1 MSRWMLLWGLLL
13 VCWACV
19 ASAWAQAGVRSYVVR
34 RLYEQGQKQRFNA
47 VYSLRGDTRSSTFE
61 QSMPIAV
68 DAQLRFDTEVLQVLE
83 NGQARMR
90 VATRYVKQSVD
101 YFAETELPPPYT
113 ETVKVT
119 PSGFPSEDDAERV
132 VQRVKRGEKK
142 DDEKREEPSF
152 PGLDFLLPP
161 SYFLQLIGLNVVPG
175 PFAPLPP
182 GSVREGDE
190 WQVRYPTPFIDTRGG
205 KLSLEQATLYTYP
218 ATVRVVGATEI
229 KGASRAA
236 CQANHRRR
244 NRHPLG
250 RPAHRNLA
258 PARPQHP
265 ARQDPR
271 RHQGRDRLL
280 LRALGRLAGAGVGL
294 REAQAPRRVRPADH
308 PRVGAYRGVG
318 GVGGAGDLPPDAGR
332 GDDSRR
338 AAQTAHA
345 TRPTP
350 AQSQA
355 VSAVQ

>member
-1 MSRWMLLWGLLL
+1 LGTANRLL
-13 VCWACV
+13 ACV

-142 DDEKREEPSF
+142 ESDEKREEPSF

-229 KGASRAA
+229 KGRPVLHVKQITDAEIDIRLDDLLIEISR
-236 CQANHRRR
+236 
-244 NRHPLG
+244 L
-250 RPAHRNLA
+250 
-258 PARPQHP
+258 
-265 ARQDPR
+265 
-271 RHQGRDRLL
+271 RDRNIPRGRITGTIKGEIDYYYALSDGSL
-280 LRALGRLAGAGVGL
+280 VQASGYEKLKLRAEYDPQTIREWEPIEEWAEW
-294 REAQAPRRVRPADH
+294 EAQATFRQTLAEETTPTASPKQPTRRTPRQPN
-308 PRVGAYRGVG
+308 
-318 GVGGAGDLPPDAGR
+318 
-332 GDDSRR
+332 RR
-338 AAQTAHA
+338 
-345 TRPTP
+345 R
-350 AQSQA
+350 
-355 VSAVQ
+355 

>member
-1 MSRWMLLWGLLL
+1 MLLWGLLL

-47 VYSLRGDTRSSTFE
+47 VYTLRGDTRSSTFE
-61 QSMPIAV
+61 QSLPIAV

-132 VQRVKRGEKK
+132 VKRVKRGDKK
-142 DDEKREEPSF
+142 ESDEQREEPSF

-182 GSVREGDE
+182 GAVREGDE

-229 KGASRAA
+229 KGRPVLHVKQITDAEIDIRLDDLLIEISR
-236 CQANHRRR
+236 
-244 NRHPLG
+244 L
-250 RPAHRNLA
+250 
-258 PARPQHP
+258 
-265 ARQDPR
+265 
-271 RHQGRDRLL
+271 RDRNIPRGRITGTIKGEIDYYYALSDGSL
-280 LRALGRLAGAGVGL
+280 VQASGYEKLKLRAEYDPQTIREWEPIEEWAEW
-294 REAQAPRRVRPADH
+294 EAQATFRQTLAEETTPTASPKQPTRRTPRQPN
-308 PRVGAYRGVG
+308 
-318 GVGGAGDLPPDAGR
+318 
-332 GDDSRR
+332 RR
-338 AAQTAHA
+338 
-345 TRPTP
+345 R
-350 AQSQA
+350 
-355 VSAVQ
+355 

>member
-1 MSRWMLLWGLLL
+1 MLLWGLLL

-132 VQRVKRGEKK
+132 VKRVKRGDKK
-142 DDEKREEPSF
+142 ESDEQREEPSF

-182 GSVREGDE
+182 GAVREGDE

-229 KGASRAA
+229 KGRPVLHVKQITDAEIDIRLDDLLIEISR
-236 CQANHRRR
+236 
-244 NRHPLG
+244 L
-250 RPAHRNLA
+250 
-258 PARPQHP
+258 
-265 ARQDPR
+265 
-271 RHQGRDRLL
+271 RDRNIPRGRIKGTIKGEIDYYYALSDGSL
-280 LRALGRLAGAGVGL
+280 VQASGYEKLKLRAEYDPQTIREWEPIEEWAEW
-294 REAQAPRRVRPADH
+294 EAQATFRQTLAEETTPTASPKQPTRRTPRQPN
-308 PRVGAYRGVG
+308 
-318 GVGGAGDLPPDAGR
+318 
-332 GDDSRR
+332 RR
-338 AAQTAHA
+338 
-345 TRPTP
+345 R
-350 AQSQA
+350 
-355 VSAVQ
+355 

>member
-1 MSRWMLLWGLLL
+1 MLLWGLLL

-47 VYSLRGDTRSSTFE
+47 VYTLRGDTRSSTFE
-61 QSMPIAV
+61 QSLPIAV

-132 VQRVKRGEKK
+132 VQRVKHGEKK

-182 GSVREGDE
+182 GAVREGDE

-229 KGASRAA
+229 KGRPVLHVKQITDAEIDIRLDDLLIEISR
-236 CQANHRRR
+236 
-244 NRHPLG
+244 L
-250 RPAHRNLA
+250 
-258 PARPQHP
+258 
-265 ARQDPR
+265 
-271 RHQGRDRLL
+271 RDRNIPRGRITGTIKGEIDYYYALSDGSL
-280 LRALGRLAGAGVGL
+280 VQASGYEKLKLRAEYDPQTIREWEPIEEWAEW
-294 REAQAPRRVRPADH
+294 EAQATFRQTLAEETTPTASPKQPTRRTPRQPN
-308 PRVGAYRGVG
+308 
-318 GVGGAGDLPPDAGR
+318 
-332 GDDSRR
+332 RR
-338 AAQTAHA
+338 
-345 TRPTP
+345 R
-350 AQSQA
+350 
-355 VSAVQ
+355 

>member
-1 MSRWMLLWGLLL
+1 MSRGMLLWGLLT

-132 VQRVKRGEKK
+132 VKRVKRGDKK
-142 DDEKREEPSF
+142 ESDEQREEPSF

-182 GSVREGDE
+182 GAVREGDE

-229 KGASRAA
+229 KGRPVLHVKQITDAEIDIRLDDLLIEISR
-236 CQANHRRR
+236 
-244 NRHPLG
+244 L
-250 RPAHRNLA
+250 
-258 PARPQHP
+258 
-265 ARQDPR
+265 
-271 RHQGRDRLL
+271 RDRNIPRGRIKGTIKGEIDYYYALSDGSL
-280 LRALGRLAGAGVGL
+280 VQASGYEKLKLRAEYDPQTIREWEPIEEWAEW
-294 REAQAPRRVRPADH
+294 EAQATFRQTLAEETTPPAPPKQPTRPA
-308 PRVGAYRGVG
+308 PRQ
-318 GVGGAGDLPPDAGR
+318 PN
-332 GDDSRR
+332 RR
-338 AAQTAHA
+338 
-345 TRPTP
+345 R
-350 AQSQA
+350 
-355 VSAVQ
+355 

>member
-1 MSRWMLLWGLLL
+1 MSRGMLLWGLLT

-34 RLYEQGQKQRFNA
+34 RLYEQRQKQRFNA
-47 VYSLRGDTRSSTFE
+47 VYTLRGDTRSSTFE

-229 KGASRAA
+229 KGRPVLHVKQITDAEIDIRLDDLLIEISRLRDRNIPRGRIRGAIKGEIDYYYALSDGSLVQASGYEKLKLRAEYDPQTIREWA
-236 CQANHRRR
+236 PIEEWAEWEAQATFRQT
-244 NRHPLG
+244 LAEETT
-250 RPAHRNLA
+250 PAA
-258 PARPQHP
+258 PPKPPARP
-265 ARQDPR
+265 
-271 RHQGRDRLL
+271 
-280 LRALGRLAGAGVGL
+280 
-294 REAQAPRRVRPADH
+294 APRQPN
-308 PRVGAYRGVG
+308 
-318 GVGGAGDLPPDAGR
+318 
-332 GDDSRR
+332 RR
-338 AAQTAHA
+338 
-345 TRPTP
+345 R
-350 AQSQA
+350 
-355 VSAVQ
+355 

>member
-1 MSRWMLLWGLLL
+1 MLLWGLLI

-47 VYSLRGDTRSSTFE
+47 VYTLRGDTRSSTFE
-61 QSMPIAV
+61 QSLPIAV

-90 VATRYVKQSVD
+90 VAIRYVKQSVD

-132 VQRVKRGEKK
+132 VKQFKRGDKK
-142 DDEKREEPSF
+142 ESDEQREEPNF

-182 GSVREGDE
+182 GAVREGDE

-229 KGASRAA
+229 KGRPVLHVKQITDAEIDIRLDDLLIEISR
-236 CQANHRRR
+236 
-244 NRHPLG
+244 L
-250 RPAHRNLA
+250 
-258 PARPQHP
+258 
-265 ARQDPR
+265 
-271 RHQGRDRLL
+271 RDRNIPRGRIKGTIKGEIDYYYALSDGSL
-280 LRALGRLAGAGVGL
+280 VQASGYEKLKLRAEYDPQTIREWEPIEEWAEW
-294 REAQAPRRVRPADH
+294 EAQATFRQTLAEETTPTASPKQPTRRTPRQPN
-308 PRVGAYRGVG
+308 
-318 GVGGAGDLPPDAGR
+318 
-332 GDDSRR
+332 RR
-338 AAQTAHA
+338 
-345 TRPTP
+345 R
-350 AQSQA
+350 
-355 VSAVQ
+355 

>member
-1 MSRWMLLWGLLL
+1 MSRGMLLWGLLT

-132 VQRVKRGEKK
+132 VKRVKRGDKK
-142 DDEKREEPSF
+142 ESDEQREEPSF

-182 GSVREGDE
+182 GAVREGDE

-229 KGASRAA
+229 KGRPVLHVKQITDAEIDIRLDDLLIEISR
-236 CQANHRRR
+236 
-244 NRHPLG
+244 L
-250 RPAHRNLA
+250 
-258 PARPQHP
+258 
-265 ARQDPR
+265 
-271 RHQGRDRLL
+271 RDRNIPRGRIKGTIKGEIDYYYALSDGSL
-280 LRALGRLAGAGVGL
+280 VQASGYEKLKLRAEYDPQTIREWEPIEEWAEW
-294 REAQAPRRVRPADH
+294 EAQATFRQTLAEETTPTASPKQPTRRTPRQPN
-308 PRVGAYRGVG
+308 
-318 GVGGAGDLPPDAGR
+318 
-332 GDDSRR
+332 RR
-338 AAQTAHA
+338 
-345 TRPTP
+345 R
-350 AQSQA
+350 
-355 VSAVQ
+355 

>member
-1 MSRWMLLWGLLL
+1 MLLWGLLL

-132 VQRVKRGEKK
+132 VKRVKRGDKK
-142 DDEKREEPSF
+142 ESDEQREEPNF

-182 GSVREGDE
+182 GAVREGDE

-229 KGASRAA
+229 KGRPVLHVKQITDAEIDIRLDDLLIEISR
-236 CQANHRRR
+236 
-244 NRHPLG
+244 L
-250 RPAHRNLA
+250 
-258 PARPQHP
+258 
-265 ARQDPR
+265 
-271 RHQGRDRLL
+271 RDRNIPRGRIRGAIKGEIDYYYALSDGSL
-280 LRALGRLAGAGVGL
+280 VQASGYEKLKLRAEYDPQTIREWEPIEEWAEW
-294 REAQAPRRVRPADH
+294 EAQATFRQTLAEETTPTASPKQPTRRTPRQPN
-308 PRVGAYRGVG
+308 
-318 GVGGAGDLPPDAGR
+318 
-332 GDDSRR
+332 RR
-338 AAQTAHA
+338 
-345 TRPTP
+345 R
-350 AQSQA
+350 
-355 VSAVQ
+355 

>member
-1 MSRWMLLWGLLL
+1 MSRGMLLWGLLI

-47 VYSLRGDTRSSTFE
+47 VYTLRGDTRSSTFE
-61 QSMPIAV
+61 QSLPIAV

-132 VQRVKRGEKK
+132 VKRVKRGDKK
-142 DDEKREEPSF
+142 ESDEQREEPNF

-161 SYFLQLIGLNVVPG
+161 SFFLQLIGLNVVPG

-229 KGASRAA
+229 KGRPVLHVKQITDAEIDIRLDDLLIEISR
-236 CQANHRRR
+236 
-244 NRHPLG
+244 L
-250 RPAHRNLA
+250 
-258 PARPQHP
+258 
-265 ARQDPR
+265 
-271 RHQGRDRLL
+271 RDRNIPRGRITGTIKGEIDYYYALSDGSL
-280 LRALGRLAGAGVGL
+280 VQASGYEKLKLRAEYDPQTIREWEPIEEWAEW
-294 REAQAPRRVRPADH
+294 EAQATFRQTLAEETTPTASPKQPTRRTPRQPN
-308 PRVGAYRGVG
+308 
-318 GVGGAGDLPPDAGR
+318 
-332 GDDSRR
+332 RR
-338 AAQTAHA
+338 
-345 TRPTP
+345 R
-350 AQSQA
+350 
-355 VSAVQ
+355 

>member
-1 MSRWMLLWGLLL
+1 MLLWGLLT

-47 VYSLRGDTRSSTFE
+47 VYTLRGDTRSSTFE
-61 QSMPIAV
+61 QSLPIAV

-132 VQRVKRGEKK
+132 VKRVKRGDKK
-142 DDEKREEPSF
+142 ESDEQREEPNF

-182 GSVREGDE
+182 GAVREGDE

-229 KGASRAA
+229 KGRPVLHVKQITDAEIDIRLDDLLIEISR
-236 CQANHRRR
+236 
-244 NRHPLG
+244 L
-250 RPAHRNLA
+250 
-258 PARPQHP
+258 
-265 ARQDPR
+265 
-271 RHQGRDRLL
+271 RDRNIPRGRITGTIKGEIDYYYALSDGSL
-280 LRALGRLAGAGVGL
+280 VQASGYEKLKLRAEYDPQTIREWEPIEEWAEW
-294 REAQAPRRVRPADH
+294 EAQATFRQTLAEETTPTASPKQPTRRTPRQPN
-308 PRVGAYRGVG
+308 
-318 GVGGAGDLPPDAGR
+318 
-332 GDDSRR
+332 RR
-338 AAQTAHA
+338 
-345 TRPTP
+345 R
-350 AQSQA
+350 
-355 VSAVQ
+355 

>member
-1 MSRWMLLWGLLL
+1 MNRGMLLWGLLT

-47 VYSLRGDTRSSTFE
+47 VYTLRGDTRSSTFE

-132 VQRVKRGEKK
+132 VKRVKRGDKK
-142 DDEKREEPSF
+142 ESDEQREEPNF

-182 GSVREGDE
+182 GAVREGDE

-229 KGASRAA
+229 KGRPVLHVKQITDAEIDIRLDDLLIEISR
-236 CQANHRRR
+236 
-244 NRHPLG
+244 L
-250 RPAHRNLA
+250 
-258 PARPQHP
+258 
-265 ARQDPR
+265 
-271 RHQGRDRLL
+271 RDRNIPRGRITGTIKGEIDYYYALSDGSL
-280 LRALGRLAGAGVGL
+280 VQASGYEKLKLRAEYDPQTIREWEPIEEWAEW
-294 REAQAPRRVRPADH
+294 EAQATFRQTLAEETTPTASPKQPTRRTPRQPN
-308 PRVGAYRGVG
+308 
-318 GVGGAGDLPPDAGR
+318 
-332 GDDSRR
+332 RR
-338 AAQTAHA
+338 
-345 TRPTP
+345 R
-350 AQSQA
+350 
-355 VSAVQ
+355 

>member
-1 MSRWMLLWGLLL
+1 MSRGMLLWGLLT

-34 RLYEQGQKQRFNA
+34 RLHEQGQKQRFNA
-47 VYSLRGDTRSSTFE
+47 VYTLRGDTRSSTFE
-61 QSMPIAV
+61 QSLPIAV

-132 VQRVKRGEKK
+132 VKRVKRGDKK
-142 DDEKREEPSF
+142 ESDEQREEPSF

-182 GSVREGDE
+182 GAVREGDE

-229 KGASRAA
+229 KGRPVLHVKQITDAEIDIRLDDLLIEISR
-236 CQANHRRR
+236 
-244 NRHPLG
+244 L
-250 RPAHRNLA
+250 
-258 PARPQHP
+258 
-265 ARQDPR
+265 
-271 RHQGRDRLL
+271 RDRNIPRGRIRGAIKGEIDYYYALSDGSL
-280 LRALGRLAGAGVGL
+280 VQASGYEKLKLRAEYDPQTIREWEPIEEWAEW
-294 REAQAPRRVRPADH
+294 EAQATFRQTLAEETTPTASPKQPTRRTPRQPN
-308 PRVGAYRGVG
+308 
-318 GVGGAGDLPPDAGR
+318 
-332 GDDSRR
+332 RR
-338 AAQTAHA
+338 
-345 TRPTP
+345 R
-350 AQSQA
+350 
-355 VSAVQ
+355 

>member
-1 MSRWMLLWGLLL
+1 MLLWGLLL

-229 KGASRAA
+229 KGRPVLHVKQITDAEIDIRLDDLLIEISR
-236 CQANHRRR
+236 
-244 NRHPLG
+244 L
-250 RPAHRNLA
+250 
-258 PARPQHP
+258 
-265 ARQDPR
+265 
-271 RHQGRDRLL
+271 RDRNIPRGRIRGAIKGEIDYYYALSDGSL
-280 LRALGRLAGAGVGL
+280 VQASGYEKLKLRAEYDPQTIREWEPIEEWAEW
-294 REAQAPRRVRPADH
+294 EAQATFRQTLAEETTPTASPKQPTRRTPRQPN
-308 PRVGAYRGVG
+308 
-318 GVGGAGDLPPDAGR
+318 
-332 GDDSRR
+332 RR
-338 AAQTAHA
+338 
-345 TRPTP
+345 R
-350 AQSQA
+350 
-355 VSAVQ
+355 

>member
-1 MSRWMLLWGLLL
+1 L
-13 VCWACV
+13 
-19 ASAWAQAGVRSYVVR
+19 
-34 RLYEQGQKQRFNA
+34 
-47 VYSLRGDTRSSTFE
+47 
-61 QSMPIAV
+61 PIAV

-132 VQRVKRGEKK
+132 VKRVKRGDKK
-142 DDEKREEPSF
+142 ESDEQREEPSF

-182 GSVREGDE
+182 GAVREGDE

-229 KGASRAA
+229 KGRPVLHVKQITDAEIDIRLDDLLIEISR
-236 CQANHRRR
+236 
-244 NRHPLG
+244 L
-250 RPAHRNLA
+250 
-258 PARPQHP
+258 
-265 ARQDPR
+265 
-271 RHQGRDRLL
+271 RDRNIPRGRIKGTIKGEIDYYYALSDGSL
-280 LRALGRLAGAGVGL
+280 VQASGYEKLKLRAEYDPQTIREWEPIEEWAEW
-294 REAQAPRRVRPADH
+294 EAQATFRQTLAEETTPTASPKQPTRRTPRQPN
-308 PRVGAYRGVG
+308 
-318 GVGGAGDLPPDAGR
+318 
-332 GDDSRR
+332 RR
-338 AAQTAHA
+338 
-345 TRPTP
+345 R
-350 AQSQA
+350 
-355 VSAVQ
+355 

>member
-1 MSRWMLLWGLLL
+1 MSRGMLLWGLLT

-47 VYSLRGDTRSSTFE
+47 VYTLRGDTRSSTFE
-61 QSMPIAV
+61 QSLPIAV

-132 VQRVKRGEKK
+132 VKRVKRGDKK
-142 DDEKREEPSF
+142 ESDEQREEPNF

-182 GSVREGDE
+182 GAVREGDE

-229 KGASRAA
+229 KGRPVLHVKQITDAEIDIRLDDLLIEISR
-236 CQANHRRR
+236 
-244 NRHPLG
+244 L
-250 RPAHRNLA
+250 
-258 PARPQHP
+258 
-265 ARQDPR
+265 
-271 RHQGRDRLL
+271 RDRNIPRGRIKGTIKGEIDYYYALSDGSL
-280 LRALGRLAGAGVGL
+280 VQASGYEKLKLRAEYDPQTIREWEPIEEWAEW
-294 REAQAPRRVRPADH
+294 EAQATFRQTLAEETTPTASPKQPTRRTPRQPN
-308 PRVGAYRGVG
+308 
-318 GVGGAGDLPPDAGR
+318 
-332 GDDSRR
+332 RR
-338 AAQTAHA
+338 
-345 TRPTP
+345 R
-350 AQSQA
+350 
-355 VSAVQ
+355 

>member
-1 MSRWMLLWGLLL
+1 MSRGMLLWGLLL

-47 VYSLRGDTRSSTFE
+47 VYTLRGDTRSSTFE

-132 VQRVKRGEKK
+132 VKRVKRGDKK
-142 DDEKREEPSF
+142 ESDEQREEPNF

-182 GSVREGDE
+182 GAVREGDE

-205 KLSLEQATLYTYP
+205 KLSLDQATLYTYP

-229 KGASRAA
+229 KGRPVLHVKQITDAEIDIRLDDLLIEISR
-236 CQANHRRR
+236 
-244 NRHPLG
+244 L
-250 RPAHRNLA
+250 
-258 PARPQHP
+258 
-265 ARQDPR
+265 
-271 RHQGRDRLL
+271 RDRNIPRGRIKGTIKGEIDYYYALSDGSL
-280 LRALGRLAGAGVGL
+280 VQASGYEKLKLRAEYDPQTIREWEPIEEWAEW
-294 REAQAPRRVRPADH
+294 EAQATFRQTLAEETTPTASPKQPTRRTPRQPN
-308 PRVGAYRGVG
+308 
-318 GVGGAGDLPPDAGR
+318 
-332 GDDSRR
+332 RR
-338 AAQTAHA
+338 
-345 TRPTP
+345 R
-350 AQSQA
+350 
-355 VSAVQ
+355 

>member
-1 MSRWMLLWGLLL
+1 MLLWGLLL

-47 VYSLRGDTRSSTFE
+47 VYTLRGDTRSSTFE

-229 KGASRAA
+229 KGRPVLHVKQITDAEIDIRLDDLLIEISR
-236 CQANHRRR
+236 
-244 NRHPLG
+244 L
-250 RPAHRNLA
+250 
-258 PARPQHP
+258 
-265 ARQDPR
+265 
-271 RHQGRDRLL
+271 RDRNIPRGRIRGAIKGEIDYYYALSDGSL
-280 LRALGRLAGAGVGL
+280 VQASGYEKLKLRAEYDPQTIREWEPIEEWAEW
-294 REAQAPRRVRPADH
+294 EAQATFRQTLAEETTPTASPKQPTRRTPRQPN
-308 PRVGAYRGVG
+308 
-318 GVGGAGDLPPDAGR
+318 
-332 GDDSRR
+332 RR
-338 AAQTAHA
+338 
-345 TRPTP
+345 R
-350 AQSQA
+350 
-355 VSAVQ
+355 

>member
-1 MSRWMLLWGLLL
+1 MSRGMLLWGLLI

-47 VYSLRGDTRSSTFE
+47 VYTLRGDTRSSTFE
-61 QSMPIAV
+61 QSLPIAV

-132 VQRVKRGEKK
+132 VKRVKRGDKK
-142 DDEKREEPSF
+142 ESDEQREEPNF

-182 GSVREGDE
+182 GAVREGDE

-229 KGASRAA
+229 KGRPVLHVKQITDAEIDIRLDDLLIEISR
-236 CQANHRRR
+236 
-244 NRHPLG
+244 L
-250 RPAHRNLA
+250 
-258 PARPQHP
+258 
-265 ARQDPR
+265 
-271 RHQGRDRLL
+271 RDRNIPRGRIKGTIKGEIDYYYALSDGSL
-280 LRALGRLAGAGVGL
+280 VQASGYEKLKLRAEYDPQTIREWEPIEEWAEW
-294 REAQAPRRVRPADH
+294 EAQATFRQTLAEETTPTASPKQPTRRTPRQPN
-308 PRVGAYRGVG
+308 
-318 GVGGAGDLPPDAGR
+318 
-332 GDDSRR
+332 RR
-338 AAQTAHA
+338 
-345 TRPTP
+345 R
-350 AQSQA
+350 
-355 VSAVQ
+355 

>member
-1 MSRWMLLWGLLL
+1 MLLWGLLI

-47 VYSLRGDTRSSTFE
+47 VYTLRGDTRSSTFE
-61 QSMPIAV
+61 QSLPIAV
-68 DAQLRFDTEVLQVLE
+68 DAQLRLDTEVLQVLE

-132 VQRVKRGEKK
+132 VKRVKRGDKK
-142 DDEKREEPSF
+142 ESDEQREEPNF

-182 GSVREGDE
+182 GAVREGDE

-229 KGASRAA
+229 KGRPVLHVKQITDAEIDIRLDDLLIEISR
-236 CQANHRRR
+236 
-244 NRHPLG
+244 L
-250 RPAHRNLA
+250 
-258 PARPQHP
+258 
-265 ARQDPR
+265 
-271 RHQGRDRLL
+271 RDRNIPRGRIKGTIKGEIDYYYALSDGSL
-280 LRALGRLAGAGVGL
+280 VQASGYEKLKLRAEYDPQTIREWAPIEEWAEW
-294 REAQAPRRVRPADH
+294 EAQATFRQTLAEETTPTASPKQPTRRTPRQPN
-308 PRVGAYRGVG
+308 
-318 GVGGAGDLPPDAGR
+318 
-332 GDDSRR
+332 RR
-338 AAQTAHA
+338 
-345 TRPTP
+345 R
-350 AQSQA
+350 
-355 VSAVQ
+355 

>member
-1 MSRWMLLWGLLL
+1 MSRGMLLWGLLI

-47 VYSLRGDTRSSTFE
+47 VYTLRGDTRSSTFE
-61 QSMPIAV
+61 QSLPIAV

-132 VQRVKRGEKK
+132 VKRVKRGDKK
-142 DDEKREEPSF
+142 ESDEQREEPNF

-182 GSVREGDE
+182 GAVREGDE

-229 KGASRAA
+229 KGRPVLHVKQITDAEIDIRLDDLLIEISR
-236 CQANHRRR
+236 
-244 NRHPLG
+244 L
-250 RPAHRNLA
+250 
-258 PARPQHP
+258 
-265 ARQDPR
+265 
-271 RHQGRDRLL
+271 RDRNIPRGRITGTIKGEIDYYYALSDGSL
-280 LRALGRLAGAGVGL
+280 VQASGYEKLKLRAEYDPQTIREWEPIEEWAEW
-294 REAQAPRRVRPADH
+294 EAQATFRQTLAEETTPTASPKQPTRRTPRQPN
-308 PRVGAYRGVG
+308 
-318 GVGGAGDLPPDAGR
+318 
-332 GDDSRR
+332 RR
-338 AAQTAHA
+338 
-345 TRPTP
+345 R
-350 AQSQA
+350 
-355 VSAVQ
+355 

>member
-1 MSRWMLLWGLLL
+1 MLLWGLLI

-47 VYSLRGDTRSSTFE
+47 VYTLRGDTRSSTFE
-61 QSMPIAV
+61 QSLPIAV

-132 VQRVKRGEKK
+132 VQRVKRGEQK
-142 DDEKREEPSF
+142 EQEQQREEPSF

-229 KGASRAA
+229 KGRPVLHVKQITDAEIDIRLDDLLIEISRLRDRNIPRGRIKGTIKGEIDYYYALSDGSLVQASGYEKLKLRAEYDPQTIREWEPIEEWA
-236 CQANHRRR
+236 EWEAQATFRQT
-244 NRHPLG
+244 
-250 RPAHRNLA
+250 LA
-258 PARPQHP
+258 EETTPTAPPKSPARP
-265 ARQDPR
+265 
-271 RHQGRDRLL
+271 
-280 LRALGRLAGAGVGL
+280 
-294 REAQAPRRVRPADH
+294 APRQPN
-308 PRVGAYRGVG
+308 
-318 GVGGAGDLPPDAGR
+318 
-332 GDDSRR
+332 RR
-338 AAQTAHA
+338 
-345 TRPTP
+345 R
-350 AQSQA
+350 
-355 VSAVQ
+355 